1 MDKSNWKK
9 YYIPIIN
16 YIFAKKKR
24 MKLQFQYYK
33 ITNIK
38 GLDKFIVL
46 PHEKCLPFA
55 VNTVFEKSI
64 SQKDL
69 ETYILEVNPKIP
81 KTINSINKISQKEYQ
96 EHN

>member
-1 MDKSNWKK
+1 
-9 YYIPIIN
+9 
-16 YIFAKKKR
+16 

-46 PHEKCLPFA
+46 PYEKWLPFA

-69 ETYILEVNPKIP
+69 ET
-81 KTINSINKISQKEYQ
+81 
-96 EHN
+96 